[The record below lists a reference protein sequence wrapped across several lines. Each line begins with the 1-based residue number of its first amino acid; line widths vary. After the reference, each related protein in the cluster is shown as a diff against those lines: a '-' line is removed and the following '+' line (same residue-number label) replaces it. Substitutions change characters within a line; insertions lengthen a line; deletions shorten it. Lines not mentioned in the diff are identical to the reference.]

1 VSAPS
6 FGPKP
11 TSQGV
16 RGYRNLTDAEV
27 EWVNSI
33 KMLEELV
40 AERWGDVARREVNQ
54 RWMAVARTHFQEGFT
69 ALIRAITQP
78 HDPFQVQAEN
88 NAQDFIEG
96 APPRS

>member
-1 VSAPS
+1 VSVPL
-6 FGPKP
+6 FGPRP

-16 RGYRNLTDAEV
+16 RGYRSLTDGEV
-27 EWVNSI
+27 ELVNSI
-33 KMLEELV
+33 KLLEELV
-40 AERWGDVARREVNQ
+40 AERWGAVGGKAEVNQ

-78 HDPFQVQAEN
+78 HDPFQVQVEN

-96 APPRS
+96 ARS